1 MAKEEK
7 KTTEIKFKK
16 EEILRAKRYKKRR
29 DLLEVLLEENKEYSL
44 NEVDKIIEDYLNK
57 EV

>member
-7 KTTEIKFKK
+7 KTTEMKFKK
-16 EEILRAKRYKKRR
+16 DEILRAKRYKKRR